1 MVLKPCKRW
10 DKLTTSTG
18 LDFFHQHPQEDSV
31 FEISSAS
38 EKRLPSQRERLLW
51 RHQLLMAWRSLLWRH
66 HTCHQKWLFW
76 EAIVSVRWFSMWCRR
91 FKNRCK
97 QCPWTVQRDSES
109 CNVCVPTIIHHQSH
123 VPRPARVVTAYFNG
137 WRDLIAQPFISLA
150 VNGLRRAR
158 HSFEGEALQGLE
170 ERIESRIAKVWGRVV
185 ECPLGETGD
194 PLIQYG
200 KSISGRSISW
210 QQPRLKILIGRRD
223 LLTRIQS

>member
-38 EKRLPSQRERLLW
+38 EKRLPSRRERLLW

-76 EAIVSVRWFSMWCRR
+76 EAIVSVRWFSMWWRR

-97 QCPWTVQRDSES
+97 QCHWTGQRDSES

-137 WRDLIAQPFISLA
+137 WLSHRAAIYQLGRQWTSTSSTQLWRRGSPRPGRENRVESLIDTSKA
-150 VNGLRRAR
+150 
-158 HSFEGEALQGLE
+158 
-170 ERIESRIAKVWGRVV
+170 RIAKVLGRVV
-185 ECPLGETGD
+185 ECPQFSVKQA
-194 PLIQYG
+194 IH
-200 KSISGRSISW
+200 
-210 QQPRLKILIGRRD
+210 
-223 LLTRIQS
+223 